1 MGYSDENIGKL
12 CKEYL
17 AKGFTAFK
25 LKVGRNLEEDRK
37 RCRLIRDEIGYTN
50 KLVNARLPHS
60 YSDTCIAIAINFGT
74 FR

>member
-50 KLVNARLPHS
+50 KLV
-60 YSDTCIAIAINFGT
+60 
-74 FR
+74 